1 MSQKNK
7 KSRQFTMKTKED
19 TAKFN
24 RSKHDKDSPML
35 IGEVDKDAV
44 IKEREMKSLRTDQLS
59 MFY

>member
-1 MSQKNK
+1 MAAIKDNYN
-7 KSRQFTMKTKED
+7 

>member
-1 MSQKNK
+1 MAAFIAMLLKVINN
-7 KSRQFTMKTKED
+7 